1 MQIIFD
7 LDTKDML
14 KVMDA
19 IALKDHF
26 VDSSIIKQRTPSEL
40 LALICEEW
48 TLLKR
53 DK

>member
-14 KVMDA
+14 KIMDA
-19 IALKDHF
+19 IALKNHF
-26 VDSSIIKQRTPSEL
+26 VDTPIIKERTPSEL

-48 TLLKR
+48 TLLKK
-53 DK
+53 D